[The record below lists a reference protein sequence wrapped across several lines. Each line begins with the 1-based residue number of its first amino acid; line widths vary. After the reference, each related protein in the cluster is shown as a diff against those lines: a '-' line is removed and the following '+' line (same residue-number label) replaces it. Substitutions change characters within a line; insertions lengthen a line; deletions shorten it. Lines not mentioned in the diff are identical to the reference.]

1 MKRFSKEFQGYNKK
15 EVDLFIDDTLKKV
28 ELVLEKVK
36 QQEEEINS
44 LTQELS
50 RYKEIE
56 NTLDKTLEN
65 AKIISEN
72 IKSTAKYEASLI
84 IEEAKANADRI
95 INESIIRATKIEK
108 QTQSAEENLKVLK
121 NKLSEIIDNQQEIV
135 RKIELL
141 NQNEQ

>member
-36 QQEEEINS
+36 QQEEEINL